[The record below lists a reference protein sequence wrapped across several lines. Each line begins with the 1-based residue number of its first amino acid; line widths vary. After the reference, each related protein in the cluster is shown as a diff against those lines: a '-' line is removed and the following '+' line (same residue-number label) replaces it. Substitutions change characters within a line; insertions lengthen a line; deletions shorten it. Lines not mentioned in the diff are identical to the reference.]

1 MSNKTIKFLIEE
13 LVAEQ
18 LDTNKEFS
26 SFVKENSERIKYGR
40 TFHVPWSMGATDD
53 DKTHD
58 EEALNEMFG
67 GREII
72 ITEKADG
79 ENTSIYSDGTCHAR
93 SLDSAN
99 HPSRTYVKA
108 KAAQIGCDLPKGWRL
123 VGENLF
129 AKHSIA
135 YDELPDYFLIFGV
148 VDDKNISR
156 PWDEVEEWSQLL
168 EIPHVPVVY
177 RGEWN
182 MDKIKK
188 LYPFSSKLGG
198 EQTEGYVIR
207 PADGF
212 PMSDMSY
219 NLAKFVRKD
228 HVAPNTVHWQSASVV
243 PNKLKKKT
251 DIDEAKNDNDDREE
265 RDIPVAVNFT
275 GDWKR
280 PDQKHIQDQVELAAC
295 LNNMDYKSLVSKI
308 FKAKPEYLDDSTWA
322 KLDNTNSFRVGN
334 VDLAKE
340 LADQY
345 GYHYNDALFGYMNN
359 RDMTM
364 PVILNVNNGEEYYTV
379 SGEPELLFARAFKVE
394 PKVLMVKI

>member
-1 MSNKTIKFLIEE
+1 MSNKTIKNLIEE
-13 LVAEQ
+13 LVTER
-18 LDTNKEFS
+18 LESGSKTL

-40 TFHVPWSMGATDD
+40 TFHLPWSLGATDD
-53 DKTHD
+53 DKTHGED
-58 EEALNEMFG
+58 DLDTIFG
-67 GREII
+67 GKEVIV
-72 ITEKADG
+72 TEKLDG

-99 HPSRTYVKA
+99 HPSRTYVRA

-129 AKHSIA
+129 AKHSID
-135 YDELPDYFLIFGV
+135 YENLPDYFIIFGI
-148 VDDKNISR
+148 VDNNNIARS
-156 PWDEVEEWSQLL
+156 WDEVEEWSQLL
-168 EIPHVPVVY
+168 EIPHVPVIY
-177 RGEWN
+177 RGIWDP
-182 MDKIKK
+182 DKIKK
-188 LYPFSSKLGG
+188 LYPFSSKMGG
-198 EQTEGYVIR
+198 KQAEGYVVR
-207 PADGF
+207 MADSF
-212 PMSDMSY
+212 PMSEMSY

-228 HVAPNTVHWQSASVV
+228 HVAPNTVHWQSATVV

-251 DIDEAKNDNDDREE
+251 DIDEAKKDDGDRDERE
-265 RDIPVAVNFT
+265 IPVAVNFT

-295 LNNMDYKSLVSKI
+295 LNKMDYKSLVSKI
-308 FKAKPEYLDDSTWA
+308 FRAKPEYLDDSTWA

-334 VDLAKE
+334 VDLAKD
-340 LADQY
+340 LADRY

-394 PKVLMVKI
+394 PKVLMIKI